1 MKKILTMNAI
11 SDVIYEHLK
20 EDEYKVAD
28 DISNPDAIL
37 VRSAKLHDYEMGSE
51 LLCIGRAGAGVNN
64 IPVDKC
70 SEQGVVVFNTP
81 GANAN
86 GVKELVLCA
95 LLMSGRKI
103 TDAIEWA
110 KTLKGKGDEVPKLV
124 EKGKKMFAGPEVMG
138 KKLGIVGMGAIGG
151 AVANVAISLGMEVT
165 GYDPFMSVDA
175 ALSLTRAV
183 NMTKSLDALFAQ
195 SDYITIHVPLNGETR
210 NLIGK
215 ESIPKLKDGAVIL
228 NFSRGELVE
237 SSEMLKALENGKIA
251 KYITDFPSEELLCHN
266 NIIALPH
273 LGASTPEAEDNCAAM
288 AARQVD
294 EFIKNGNIANS
305 VNFPN
310 CFQPRSGNLRLS
322 FIHKNVT
329 NMVGQ
334 ITGILAAEGHNISN
348 MVNSSKG
355 EYAYTLIDVDDVPT
369 PSCVEKLKGISGM
382 IKVRVIE

>member
-1 MKKILTMNAI
+1 MKKILTLNAI
-11 SDVIYEHLK
+11 SDVIYDYLAK
-20 EDEYKVAD
+20 DEYEVSD
-28 DISNPDAIL
+28 TVTSPDAIL
-37 VRSAKLHDYEMGSE
+37 VRSAKLHDYKMEDE

-64 IPVDKC
+64 IPIDKC

-95 LLMSGRKI
+95 LLLSGRKI
-103 TDAIEWA
+103 AESIEWA

-138 KKLGIVGMGAIGG
+138 KKLGIIGMGAIGG
-151 AVANVAISLGMEVT
+151 AVANVAVAMGMEVT

-183 NMTKSLDALFAQ
+183 KMTKSLDTIFAE
-195 SDYITIHVPLNGETR
+195 SDYITIHVPLNDQTKDTIGE
-210 NLIGK
+210 K
-215 ESIPKLKDGAVIL
+215 SIPKLKAGVKIL
-228 NFSRGELVE
+228 NFSRGGLVNTE
-237 SSEMLKALENGKIA
+237 AILKALDDGIVS
-251 KYITDFPSEELLCHN
+251 KYITDFPEDELLCN
-266 NIIALPH
+266 ENIIALPH

-294 EFIKNGNIANS
+294 DYITNGNITNS

-310 CFQPRSGNLRLS
+310 CYQPRSGNLRISL
-322 FIHKNVT
+322 IHKNVT

-334 ITGILAAEGHNISN
+334 ITAILAAENHNISN
-348 MVNSSKG
+348 MVNTSRG
-355 EYAYTLIDVDDVPT
+355 EYAYTLIDVDDVP
-369 PSCVEKLKGISGM
+369 SSKCIENLKSIGAM
-382 IKVRVIE
+382 IKVRVIK

>member
-1 MKKILTMNAI
+1 MKKILTLNAI
-11 SDVIYEHLK
+11 SDVIYDYLAK
-20 EDEYKVAD
+20 DEYEVSD
-28 DISNPDAIL
+28 NVESPDGIL
-37 VRSAKLHDYEMGSE
+37 VRSAKLHDYEMGEE

-64 IPVDKC
+64 IPIDKC

-95 LLMSGRKI
+95 LLLSGRKI
-103 TDAIEWA
+103 AESIEWA

-138 KKLGIVGMGAIGG
+138 KKLGIIGMGAIGG
-151 AVANVAISLGMEVT
+151 AVANVAIAMGMEVT

-183 NMTKSLDALFAQ
+183 KMTKSLDAILAE
-195 SDYITIHVPLNGETR
+195 SDYITIHVPLNDQTKDTIGE
-210 NLIGK
+210 
-215 ESIPKLKDGAVIL
+215 ESIPKLKKGVKIL
-228 NFSRGELVE
+228 NFSRGGLVNTDAI
-237 SSEMLKALENGKIA
+237 LKALDEGIVS
-251 KYITDFPSEELLCHN
+251 KYITDFPEDELLCHE

-294 EFIKNGNIANS
+294 DYITNGNITNS

-310 CFQPRSGNLRLS
+310 CYQPRSGNLRLS

-334 ITGILAAEGHNISN
+334 ITAVLAAENHNISN
-348 MVNSSKG
+348 MVNISRG
-355 EYAYTLIDVDDVPT
+355 EYAYTLIDVDDVPGDKCIE
-369 PSCVEKLKGISGM
+369 SLKGIGAM
-382 IKVRVIE
+382 IKVRVIK

>member
-1 MKKILTMNAI
+1 MKKILTLNAI
-11 SDVIYEHLK
+11 SDVIFDYLK
-20 EDEYKVAD
+20 KDEYEVSDSIA
-28 DISNPDAIL
+28 SPDAIL
-37 VRSAKLHDYEMGSE
+37 VRSAKLHDYEMGDD

-64 IPVDKC
+64 IPIDKC

-95 LLMSGRKI
+95 LLLSGRKI

-124 EKGKKMFAGPEVMG
+124 EKGKKMFAGPEVLG
-138 KKLGIVGMGAIGG
+138 KKLGIIGMGAIGG
-151 AVANVAISLGMEVT
+151 AVANVAIALGMEVT

-183 NMTKSLDALFAQ
+183 NMTKSLDTLLAE
-195 SDYITIHVPLNGETR
+195 SDYITIHVPLNGETK

-215 ESIPKLKDGAVIL
+215 SNIPKLKNNVVIL
-228 NFSRGELVE
+228 NFSRGGLVE
-237 SSEMLKALENGKIA
+237 NSELLKALESGKIA
-251 KYITDFPSEELLCHN
+251 KYITDFPDDEVLCN
-266 NIIALPH
+266 EKIIALPH

-288 AARQVD
+288 AAHQVD
-294 EFIKNGNIANS
+294 DYIKNGNITNS
-305 VNFPN
+305 VNFPQ
-310 CFQPRSGNLRLS
+310 CFQPRSGNLRMAL
-322 FIHKNVT
+322 IHKNVT

-334 ITGILAAEGHNISN
+334 ITGILAAENHNISN
-348 MVNSSKG
+348 MLNASRG

-369 PSCVEKLKGISGM
+369 EACIGKLKGIEGM
-382 IKVRVIE
+382 KKVRVIQ

>member
-1 MKKILTMNAI
+1 MKKILTLNAI
-11 SDVIYEHLK
+11 SDVIFDYLQK
-20 EDEYKVAD
+20 DEYEVSDSAAA
-28 DISNPDAIL
+28 PEAIL
-37 VRSAKLHDYEMGSE
+37 VRSAKLHDYEMGGE

-86 GVKELVLCA
+86 GVKELVICG

-103 TDAIEWA
+103 AESIEWA
-110 KTLKGKGDEVPKLV
+110 KTLKGKGDEVGKLV
-124 EKGKKMFAGPEVMG
+124 EKGKKNFAGPEVMG
-138 KKLGIVGMGAIGG
+138 KKLGIIGMGAIGG
-151 AVANVAISLGMEVT
+151 SVANVAISLGMEVT

-183 NMTKSLDALFAQ
+183 NMTKSIDEIFKN
-195 SDYITIHVPLNGETR
+195 SDYITIHVPLNDQTK

-215 ESIPKLKDGAVIL
+215 DSIPKLKDGVKIL
-228 NFSRGELVE
+228 NFSRGGLVDSE
-237 SSEMLKALENGKIA
+237 EMLKALESGKIA
-251 KYITDFPSEELLCHN
+251 KYITDFPSDDVLCN
-266 NIIALPH
+266 DKVIALPH

-294 EFIKNGNIANS
+294 DYIKNGNIANS

-334 ITGILAAEGHNISN
+334 ITGILAAEDHNISN
-348 MVNSSKG
+348 MMNASRG
-355 EYAYTLIDVDDVPT
+355 EYAYTLIDVEDVP
-369 PSCVEKLKGISGM
+369 SDDCVKKLTDIEGM
-382 IKVRVIE
+382 LKVRVIE

>member
-1 MKKILTMNAI
+1 MKKVLTLNAI
-11 SDVIYEHLK
+11 SDVIYDYLK
-20 EDEYKVAD
+20 KGEYKVGD
-28 DISNPDAIL
+28 NVNSPEAIL
-37 VRSAKLHDYEMGSE
+37 VRSAKLHDYEME
-51 LLCIGRAGAGVNN
+51 DNLLCIGRAGAGVNN

-70 SEQGVVVFNTP
+70 AEAGVVVFNTP

-103 TDAIEWA
+103 AESLEWA

-124 EKGKKMFAGPEVMG
+124 EKGKKNFAGPEVMG
-138 KKLGIVGMGAIGG
+138 KKLGIIGMGAIGG
-151 AVANVAISLGMEVT
+151 AVANVAIALGMEVT

-183 NMTKSLDALFAQ
+183 KITKSLDEILAE
-195 SDYITIHVPLNGETR
+195 SDYITIHVPLNDNTK

-215 ESIPKLKDGAVIL
+215 KNFSKLKKGAVIL
-228 NFSRGELVE
+228 NFSRGGLVE
-237 SSEMLKALENGKIA
+237 NEELLKALDSGKVA
-251 KYITDFPSEELLCHN
+251 KYITDFPTDDLLCN
-266 NIIALPH
+266 DNILALPH
-273 LGASTPEAEDNCAAM
+273 LGASTPEAEENCAIM

-294 EFIKNGNIANS
+294 DYIKNGNIVNS

-310 CFQPRSGNLRLS
+310 CSQPRSGNLRLC

-334 ITGILAAEGHNISN
+334 ITAALAAENHNISN
-348 MVNSSKG
+348 MVNTSSG
-355 EYAYTLIDVDDVPT
+355 DFAYTIIDVDDAPT
-369 PSCVEKLKGISGM
+369 DACVNQIKAIEGM
-382 IKVRVIE
+382 IKVRVID